1 MIVGGASLIVLI
13 SIFLPWFSA
22 SLGSL
27 GSGSESGTDAHGW
40 LWIVFIVAL
49 AILAYLVVKAGF
61 SNLPFTMPLQEE
73 VILLIATGL
82 DLLLVLIA
90 FILKPSVGFGVQVG
104 WDVGSILGLIAAI
117 VALVPLIPAARNL
130 GSAARRQ

>member
-1 MIVGGASLIVLI
+1 MGGASLVVLI

-49 AILAYLVVKAGF
+49 AIVAYLVVKAGF
-61 SNLPFTMPLQEE
+61 ERLPFTMPLQQE

-82 DLLLVLIA
+82 NLLLVLLA

-104 WDVGSILGLIAAI
+104 WDIGSILGLIAAV
-117 VALVPLIPAARNL
+117 VAVVPLVPAARNL
-130 GSAARRQ
+130 GSAARNR